1 MEPVMAM
8 YAEAGDA
15 TNAEQFLEQ
24 FCTTSRP
31 ERFRDL
37 HIKAHLRASEPHTF
51 PTTALSVLHN
61 YETIGL
67 PAPQRSYG
75 RLIATLLSV
84 WRIAQA
90 LRVPLPRTWASY

>member
-1 MEPVMAM
+1 MAM
-8 YAEAGDA
+8 YAEAGDV
-15 TNAEQFLEQ
+15 TNAERFLEQ

-37 HIKAHLRASEPHTF
+37 HIKAHLRASEPRTF

-75 RLIATLLSV
+75 RLITTLLSV
-84 WRIAQA
+84 RSTIAESQA
-90 LRVPLPRTWASY
+90 